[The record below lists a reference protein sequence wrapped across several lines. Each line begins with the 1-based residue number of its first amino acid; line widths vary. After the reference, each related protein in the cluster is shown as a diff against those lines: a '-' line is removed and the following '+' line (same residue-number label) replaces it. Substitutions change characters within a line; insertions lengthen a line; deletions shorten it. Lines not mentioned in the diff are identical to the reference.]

1 MTTPAYVISYI
12 LDNQP
17 MSTVLHQDQL
27 TLEDARRYVLSLHSH
42 IDPSHIT
49 DIQLSRNERS
59 QERDTTPGHYR
70 QP

>member
-17 MSTVLHQDQL
+17 MSTVLHQEVL
-27 TLEDARRYVLSLHSH
+27 TLDDARRYVQSLHSTL
-42 IDPSHIT
+42 DPSRIT
-49 DIQLSRNERS
+49 DIQLSRNQRS